1 MTTSLEPLPTA
12 QEGAA
17 AFYDATAGP
26 AWRLALALH
35 GCPDRAARCLRAA
48 YRTVLTDEPPSPAL
62 RRSTWLLCEVRAS
75 ARRVKTS

>member
-1 MTTSLEPLPTA
+1 MTMTMSLEPLSTG
-12 QEGAA
+12 QEEAA

-35 GCPDRAARCLRAA
+35 GCPERAARTLRTA
-48 YRTVLTDEPPSPAL
+48 YRTVLTGQPPAPAL

-75 ARRVKTS
+75 AGR